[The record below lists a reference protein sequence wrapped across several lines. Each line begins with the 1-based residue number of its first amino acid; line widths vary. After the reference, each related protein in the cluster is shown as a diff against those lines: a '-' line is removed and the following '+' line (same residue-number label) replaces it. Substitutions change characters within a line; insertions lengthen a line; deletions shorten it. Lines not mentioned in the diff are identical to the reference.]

1 MLVMSLHLDNKPTKF
16 PKHLPTSVYFGLSG
30 LIGAAGTA
38 CFALCNY
45 TPFFALRAELEQRG
59 MIFERAR
66 QMNYIRLSGKGV
78 TKQ

>member
-1 MLVMSLHLDNKPTKF
+1 MSLHLDNKPAKF
-16 PKHLPTSVYFGLSG
+16 PKHLPTGVYLGLRG